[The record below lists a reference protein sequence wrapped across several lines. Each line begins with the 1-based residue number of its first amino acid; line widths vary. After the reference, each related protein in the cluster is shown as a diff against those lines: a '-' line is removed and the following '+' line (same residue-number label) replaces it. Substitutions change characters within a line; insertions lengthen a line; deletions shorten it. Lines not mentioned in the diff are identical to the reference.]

1 MGSLGRLASP
11 GLAAG
16 YAKLQ
21 TVPVPDP
28 MARCQQW
35 WSREFPCLFER
46 GEAARTDEGL
56 CLCVYR

>member
-1 MGSLGRLASP
+1 MGSLGRLASQ

-21 TVPVPDP
+21 TVPVLDP
-28 MARCQQW
+28 MARE
-35 WSREFPCLFER
+35 SPCLFDRE
-46 GEAARTDEGL
+46 EAARRDEGL